1 MHQYTFV
8 LTGMFCV
15 MITIMNSN
23 IITNKYVYKIQQ
35 LMLYLTA
42 LSSEFI
48 DTVLMTF
55 VDIVFVIFVGIVF
68 VKCVDV
74 LSIVFEILLRTITK
88 VSTILFRYLPFS

>member
-1 MHQYTFV
+1 
-8 LTGMFCV
+8 MFCV
-15 MITIMNSN
+15 MIAIMNSN
-23 IITNKYVYKIQQ
+23 MITNKYVYKIQQ
-35 LMLYLTA
+35 FMLYLTA

-55 VDIVFVIFVGIVF
+55 VDIVLVMFVGLVF

>member
-8 LTGMFCV
+8 LTSMFCV
-15 MITIMNSN
+15 MIAIMNSN
-23 IITNKYVYKIQQ
+23 MITNKYVYKIQQ
-35 LMLYLTA
+35 FMLYLTA

-55 VDIVFVIFVGIVF
+55 VDIVFVMFVGLVF